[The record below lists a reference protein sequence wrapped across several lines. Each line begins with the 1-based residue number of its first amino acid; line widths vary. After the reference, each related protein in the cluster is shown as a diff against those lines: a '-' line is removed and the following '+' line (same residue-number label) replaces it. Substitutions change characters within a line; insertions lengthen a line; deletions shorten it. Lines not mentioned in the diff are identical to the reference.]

1 MNKNPKK
8 PFSLTRLALRATRS
22 IGSPESIL
30 LHTAFF
36 IGAFFLS
43 FVGWHFDR
51 ILLFLTTIVSLEAI
65 YLAIFIQ
72 MTVNMNTR
80 RLRAVSRDV
89 EEIQE
94 DVEDIQENV
103 EEIQE
108 DVEELQE
115 DVEDMNEE
123 TENTKA
129 PEAFS
134 PSSEEHGEKIF
145 SRIKRG
151 LMG

>member
-1 MNKNPKK
+1 MEKNQPKK
-8 PFSLTRLALRATRS
+8 PFSLQRIAIRATRS

-30 LHTAFF
+30 LHTLFF
-36 IGAFFLS
+36 IVIFSLS
-43 FVGWHFDR
+43 FFGWNFND

-80 RLRAVSRDV
+80 RLREVSRDV

-94 DVEDIQENV
+94 DVEEIQEDV
-103 EEIQE
+103 GEIQE

-115 DVEDMNEE
+115 DVEGI
-123 TENTKA
+123 TEDDGKG
-129 PEAFS
+129 F
-134 PSSEEHGEKIF
+134 SSET
-145 SRIKRG
+145 
-151 LMG
+151 LPLN